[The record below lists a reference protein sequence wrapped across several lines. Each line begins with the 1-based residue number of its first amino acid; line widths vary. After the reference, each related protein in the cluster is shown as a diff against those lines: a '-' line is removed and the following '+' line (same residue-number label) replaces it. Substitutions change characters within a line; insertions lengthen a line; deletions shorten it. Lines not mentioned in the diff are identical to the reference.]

1 MNPYRFRS
9 IAYIAGLLFGLLLF
23 TLPTCHAQMVEG
35 EDMVNFQQTFNVPPH
50 QKNRF
55 LNVILLKMAGV
66 SNVLTPGE
74 QATFVVQI
82 QNLTDQPLNTTCT
95 PEIIGYGTYGVPGNI
110 WVPHLYRISK
120 TVQKSFS
127 VA

>member
-1 MNPYRFRS
+1 MNRYRFRY
-9 IAYIAGLLFGLLLF
+9 IAYMAGLVLGLLLSI
-23 TLPTCHAQMVEG
+23 LPASHAHLVEG

-50 QKNRF
+50 QTNRF
-55 LNVILLKMAGV
+55 LAVILLKMAGV
-66 SNVLTPGE
+66 SNVLTPKE

-82 QNLTDQPLNTTCT
+82 QNLTDQPLNATCT
-95 PEIIGYGTYGVPGNI
+95 PEIIAYGTYGVPGDI